1 MSSLPEPRHEH
12 AGDLEV
18 SFRGRAVVRPLYLA
32 PVEAR
37 LFREWLKIMRR
48 TDVPYALGG
57 AYAHYAFT
65 GVWRDSKDMD
75 VFVRPQ
81 DVRTV
86 LDAFAEAGY
95 DTELRDPRWLA
106 KVHSAPHLLDILF
119 AVRHMTRLRIT
130 DEWLRTAVAARF
142 LDVPTRILRP
152 EEIVA
157 TKAYIANR
165 DRFDGADILHL
176 IRALQGE
183 VDWQRLVDLLE
194 GDEEIVLW
202 HLVLFALVYP
212 MHREWLPQGA
222 HAARIRADPEHA
234 RPRRRPHLPR
244 RRARPRLVPR
254 RRHRVGLP
262 RRRSD
267 PAPARPRGE
276 TSVRVAALADLHCGV
291 NGAGRGAPR
300 PRRRGGRGRR
310 PGARR
315 RPHQPRPA
323 RGG

>member
-1 MSSLPEPRHEH
+1 MSGLPEPTYDH

-18 SFRGRAVVRPLYLA
+18 SFRDRAVVRPLYLA
-32 PVEAR
+32 PEEAR
-37 LFREWLKIMRR
+37 LFHEWLKIMRR
-48 TDVPYALGG
+48 SNVPYALGG
-57 AYAHYAFT
+57 AYAQYAFT

-86 LDAFAEAGY
+86 LDAFVEAGY

-119 AVRHMTRLRIT
+119 AVRHMTRLRVS

-142 LDVPTRILRP
+142 LDVPVRILRP
-152 EEIVA
+152 EEIIA
-157 TKAYIANR
+157 TKVYIANR

-202 HLVLFALVYP
+202 HLVLFAFAYP
-212 MHREWLPQGA
+212 MHREWLP
-222 HAARIRADPEHA
+222 RE
-234 RPRRRPHLPR
+234 LM
-244 RRARPRLVPR
+244 RRAFE
-254 RRHRVGLP
+254 RVQ
-262 RRRSD
+262 ST
-267 PAPARPRGE
+267 PALFGAR
-276 TSVRVAALADLHCGV
+276 AF
-291 NGAGRGAPR
+291 
-300 PRRRGGRGRR
+300 RGGVLDPVSFRVDVAEWGYRDAGTTPPLLDREGR
-310 PGARR
+310 PL
-315 RPHQPRPA
+315 
-323 RGG
+323 

>member
-1 MSSLPEPRHEH
+1 MSGLPEPTYDH

-18 SFRGRAVVRPLYLA
+18 SFRDRAVVRPLYLA
-32 PVEAR
+32 PEEAR
-37 LFREWLKIMRR
+37 LFHEWLKIMRR
-48 TDVPYALGG
+48 SNVPYALGG
-57 AYAHYAFT
+57 AYAQYAFT

-86 LDAFAEAGY
+86 LDAFVEAGY

-119 AVRHMTRLRIT
+119 AVRHMTRLRVS

-142 LDVPTRILRP
+142 LDVPVRILRP
-152 EEIVA
+152 EEIIA
-157 TKAYIANR
+157 TKVYIANR

-202 HLVLFALVYP
+202 HLVLFAFAYP
-212 MHREWLPQGA
+212 MHREWLP
-222 HAARIRADPEHA
+222 RE
-234 RPRRRPHLPR
+234 LM
-244 RRARPRLVPR
+244 RRAFE
-254 RRHRVGLP
+254 RVQ
-262 RRRSD
+262 ST
-267 PAPARPRGE
+267 PALFGAR
-276 TSVRVAALADLHCGV
+276 AF
-291 NGAGRGAPR
+291 
-300 PRRRGGRGRR
+300 RGGVLDPVSFRVDVAEWGYRDSGAAPPLLDREGR
-310 PGARR
+310 PL
-315 RPHQPRPA
+315 
-323 RGG
+323 